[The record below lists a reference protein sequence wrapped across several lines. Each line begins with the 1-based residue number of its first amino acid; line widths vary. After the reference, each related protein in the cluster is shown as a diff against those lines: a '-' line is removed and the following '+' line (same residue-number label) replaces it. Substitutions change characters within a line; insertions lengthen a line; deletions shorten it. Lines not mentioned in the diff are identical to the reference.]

1 MNQSLRQFV
10 RDRAERRCEYCG
22 ISEEHDLV
30 LPFHI
35 EHIRAR
41 KHGGGD
47 EAENLALACHH
58 CILRK
63 GSNLSGVDPRS
74 NAVVELYHPRRDLW
88 SANFAAANGLIE
100 GLTPTGRATVATLA
114 FNRPDRVELRR
125 SIDA

>member
-22 ISEEHDLV
+22 ISEECDLV
-30 LPFHI
+30 LPFHV

-58 CILRK
+58 CNLCK
-63 GSNLSGVDPRS
+63 GSNLSGSTRQ
-74 NAVVELYHPRRDLW
+74 RMQ
-88 SANFAAANGLIE
+88 
-100 GLTPTGRATVATLA
+100 
-114 FNRPDRVELRR
+114 
-125 SIDA
+125 

>member
-10 RDRAERRCEYCG
+10 RNRAERRCEYCG
-22 ISEEHDLV
+22 ISEDHDLV

-58 CILRK
+58 CNLCK
-63 GSNLSGVDPRS
+63 GSNLSGVDS
-74 NAVVELYHPRRDLW
+74 ATDSIIELFHPRRDRW
-88 SANFAAANGLIE
+88 DAHFVQTNGMIE
-100 GLTPTGRATVATLA
+100 GRTPTGRATAVVLA

-125 SIDA
+125 SIES